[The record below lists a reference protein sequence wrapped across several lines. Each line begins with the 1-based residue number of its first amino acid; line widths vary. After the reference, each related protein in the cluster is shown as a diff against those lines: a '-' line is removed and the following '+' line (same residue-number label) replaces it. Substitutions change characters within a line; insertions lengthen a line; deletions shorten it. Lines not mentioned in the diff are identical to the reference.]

1 MQSER
6 QREERDRTEPQP
18 RAAALAWARHVAERY
33 GSRRLDGKVVVP
45 YSQAELLR
53 LDGCSPND
61 GRVSR
66 YLRELGPLVTKER
79 GHLVIDLEHLP
90 AARRRPAYLRALPPV
105 TDAPSRATDRTAAAG
120 RDDATALARRIA
132 ELEAALEVKDQLIAA
147 LLAERA
153 LGSSP
158 SASRGEPRERAGG
171 RARSPEVSSVSE
183 GITIDDGVAQ
193 LDFASASDS
202 ARSRVEARERA
213 ESAGAETDLDWEPSE
228 LAALVAE
235 LAAAC
240 EQRALPGITSQ
251 RGLLDALRTT
261 RRGRDAVVFAQ
272 RKLAR
277 QLRAGEALR
286 SPFGMLVRAA
296 REGWPEYFP
305 APRALRAAEPAVSR
319 EELVDEA
326 DQAVSELE
334 ASDDPYL
341 ATLDEVIA
349 DWRASTPGPL
359 RARLERHDDATPEGR
374 HHARVAAWR
383 YLAEQA

>member
-6 QREERDRTEPQP
+6 QREERDRSEPQP
-18 RAAALAWARHVAERY
+18 RAAALAWARHVADRY
-33 GSRRLDGKVVVP
+33 GSRRLDGKIDVP

-66 YLRELGPLVTKER
+66 YLRELGPLVTRER

-90 AARRRPAYLRALPPV
+90 AGRRRPAYLRALPPV

-120 RDDATALARRIA
+120 HDYAMALARRVA

-153 LGSSP
+153 LGNSA
-158 SASRGEPRERAGG
+158 SASRVEPRVRAMD
-171 RARSPEVSSVSE
+171 RATSPEVSSVSE
-183 GITIDDGVAQ
+183 SITIDDVPAE
-193 LDFASASDS
+193 LDFASPSVS
-202 ARSRVEARERA
+202 AHSRVEARECA
-213 ESAGAETDLDWEPSE
+213 EPTDAGSDLDWEPHD
-228 LAALVAE
+228 LAKLVAE

-240 EQRALPGITSQ
+240 EERALPGITSQ

-305 APRALRAAEPAVSR
+305 PPRALRAAEPAVLR

-326 DQAVSELE
+326 DQAVRELE

-349 DWRASTPGPL
+349 HWRASTPGPL
-359 RARLERHDDATPEGR
+359 RARLERHDDATPVGR
-374 HHARVAAWR
+374 HDARVAAWR
-383 YLAEQA
+383 YLAEQR